1 MRSGVAVVVSPL
13 IALMQDQVD
22 ALAQLGVKAAFLN
35 SSQSF
40 EEAAAIERQAQD
52 GQLDLLYVAPERLLT
67 ERFMAMLDG
76 MKLALFAI
84 DEAHCV
90 SQWGH
95 DFRPEYRQLS
105 MLHQRFPHVPR
116 LALTATADAL
126 TRAEIVS
133 QLQLEDAELFI
144 ASFDRPNIRYAVVE
158 KGGGEKALLRF
169 LNAPERRGEAGI
181 VYCGSRRKVEETAIM
196 LKAAGL
202 KALPY
207 HAGLTQ
213 DMRRDHQQKFLR
225 EDGIVMVAT
234 IAFGMGI
241 DKPDVRFVA
250 HLDLPGSL
258 EAYYQET
265 GRAGRDGA
273 PADTW
278 LSYGLGDVVFLSQR
292 IDASDVS
299 DAQKRVMR
307 GKLQAMLGYCET
319 VQCRRVAMLDY
330 FGEPIKPCGN
340 CDTCLDPPKTWD
352 GTVAVQKLLSAA
364 LRTGQRFGANHLIDV
379 LLGKVTDK
387 IKEHG
392 HDALPTFG
400 VGKDIPE
407 RAWRGVIRQVTAE
420 GLLHADAA
428 RYGALQVTDKGRVAL
443 KGEKPLLLRQLS
455 EKRAGSRR
463 RDETKVALES
473 ADMDEA
479 LYAALRECRK
489 RFAEEQ
495 NVPAYVIFHDATLR
509 EMATTVPQN
518 MDELRNISGVGERK
532 LARYGAA
539 FLAVLRG

>member
-1 MRSGVAVVVSPL
+1 
-13 IALMQDQVD
+13 
-22 ALAQLGVKAAFLN
+22 
-35 SSQSF
+35 
-40 EEAAAIERQAQD
+40 
-52 GQLDLLYVAPERLLT
+52 
-67 ERFMAMLDG
+67 
-76 MKLALFAI
+76 
-84 DEAHCV
+84 
-90 SQWGH
+90 
-95 DFRPEYRQLS
+95 
-105 MLHQRFPHVPR
+105 
-116 LALTATADAL
+116 
-126 TRAEIVS
+126 
-133 QLQLEDAELFI
+133 
-144 ASFDRPNIRYAVVE
+144 
-158 KGGGEKALLRF
+158 
-169 LNAPERRGEAGI
+169 
-181 VYCGSRRKVEETAIM
+181 M

-213 DMRRDHQQKFLR
+213 DMRREHQQKFLR

-273 PADTW
+273 PAATW

-292 IDASDVS
+292 IDASEVS

-307 GKLQAMLGYCET
+307 GKLQAMLSFCET

-387 IKEHG
+387 VREHG

-400 VGKDIPE
+400 VGKDISE
-407 RAWRGVIRQVTAE
+407 RAWRAVIRQVTAE

-428 RYGALQVTDKGRVAL
+428 RYGALQVTDRGRVAL
-443 KGEKPLLLRQLS
+443 KGEKQLLLRQLS
-455 EKRAGSRR
+455 EKRAGTRR
-463 RDETKVALES
+463 RDETKIALES
-473 ADMDEA
+473 GGMDEA

-489 RFAEEQ
+489 HFAEEQ

-509 EMATTVPQN
+509 EMAMRAPQSLN
-518 MDELRNISGVGERK
+518 ELRDISGVGERK